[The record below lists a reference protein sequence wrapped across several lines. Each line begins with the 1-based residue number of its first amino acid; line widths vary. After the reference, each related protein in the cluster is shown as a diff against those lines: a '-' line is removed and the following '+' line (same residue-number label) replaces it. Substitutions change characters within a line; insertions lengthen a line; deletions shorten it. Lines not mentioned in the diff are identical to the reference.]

1 MSHSSLG
8 QRPMSVP
15 ELVEKASTFN
25 WNPNIGF
32 KFWCRAAETLYREG
46 KIYLEEQN
54 LPQAYV
60 VLFRYST
67 LVADYLP
74 SHPEAKLAD
83 SRKLS
88 RPLQRRLPVVL
99 EYLERLKPDL
109 QESYNQWLKLSS
121 VRRDG
126 ARDSRHF
133 DTPSSSQNDI
143 LDPALAWNHQSPAQ
157 ILDIR
162 ENHDL
167 AVDLAKKEM
176 RRRRTAVGWGTDVLR
191 YRDHGPSNM
200 DDTELRRQMEA
211 TRRQLD
217 HSQYNAGNY
226 EEERDS
232 IVTPTNYFYP
242 SIKRSASPPRYE
254 SLPAPLGPRPLPPR
268 PPKGPPI
275 IPPLSPVKLPVRPKK
290 EPLLSS
296 DTLTLETLAPE
307 YPSSARSEYSPVPE
321 SAPARPPK
329 TVDEPKRVTFRP
341 NRYLENGEPL
351 RPVFLPRNLRHSF
364 LKKASRNTERG
375 LEMCGLLCGELI
387 NNALFI
393 THLLI
398 PDQKCT
404 ANTCDTES
412 EEDIWQFC
420 DSENV
425 IIIGWIHT
433 HPTQTCFLSSR
444 DLHTHAGYQATLNES
459 VAIVCAPRFEPSWGV
474 FRLTHPPGLDEI
486 LRCTKPEVFHEH
498 SCRNPY
504 IEAFQPGGHVHE
516 ADMDFQVTDIRKA
529 VY

>member
-1 MSHSSLG
+1 MSHSHLAH
-8 QRPMSVP
+8 RPMSVR
-15 ELVEKASTFN
+15 ELVEKAGNFS

-32 KFWCRAAETLYREG
+32 KFWCRAAETLYQEG
-46 KIYLEEQN
+46 KSYLEDRN

-60 VLFRYST
+60 VFFRYST
-67 LVADYLP
+67 LVADRLGT
-74 SHPEAKLAD
+74 HPEAKLPE

-88 RPLQRRLPVVL
+88 RPLQRRLPDVL
-99 EYLERLKPDL
+99 ELLESIQPEIK
-109 QESYNQWLKLSS
+109 ESYEEWKKLS
-121 VRRDG
+121 VRRDA

-133 DTPSSSQNDI
+133 HAPSSAEDGI
-143 LDPALAWNHQSPAQ
+143 LDPALAWNHQSPSQ

-162 ENHDL
+162 EHHDL

-176 RRRRTAVGWGTDVLR
+176 LRRRRRVGSRDTDAAKHR
-191 YRDHGPSNM
+191 EQQAPSYM

-217 HSQYNAGNY
+217 RSSGYGS
-226 EEERDS
+226 RDYDDEQDS
-232 IVTPTNYFYP
+232 VVTPTNYSYP
-242 SIKRSASPPRYE
+242 SIKRSSSPTRYE
-254 SLPAPLGPRPLPPR
+254 SFPTPQGPRSLPPR

-275 IPPLSPVKLPVRPKK
+275 IAPLSPVKLPARPKK
-290 EPLLSS
+290 EPLASIEPPS
-296 DTLTLETLAPE
+296 PE
-307 YPSSARSEYSPVPE
+307 YTRTSRSEYSPVSE

-329 TVDEPKRVTFRP
+329 TVDEPKRVTFKP

-351 RPVFLPRNLRHSF
+351 RPVFLPKNLRHSF
-364 LKKASRNTERG
+364 LKKASRNTEKG

-459 VAIVCAPRFEPSWGV
+459 VAIVCAPRFDPSWGV

-516 ADMDFQVTDIRKA
+516 ADLDFQVTDIRKG
-529 VY
+529 V